1 MLGEK
6 VVDGR
11 SQVGALRST
20 FVLDESG
27 TVVLPQYAVP
37 AVGHLQALREELR
50 RLSGQPGAPDSA

>member
-1 MLGEK
+1 M
-6 VVDGR
+6 DGR